1 MRLPRLL
8 LALLLLS
15 GCSIYESEWR
25 CPFPP
30 GDGGCRSLNTAYR
43 VSAATPAI
51 PQPPDP
57 TRLAPPPTGT
67 DWTPPVVTI
76 WVAPYLDT
84 AGRRHEA
91 SIVRSI
97 VFPGQHV
104 VAPEPEF
111 LIPPVP
117 ETTEDGTVRPPVPP
131 PDAGAG
137 APRQA
142 PPRDRTPRP
151 ASPPARS
158 TPGATGSPTG
168 TPGFGL
174 PGY

>member
-8 LALLLLS
+8 PALLLLS
-15 GCSIYESEWR
+15 GCSIYESEWH
-25 CPFPP
+25 CPYPT
-30 GDGGCRSLNTAYR
+30 GDGPCRSLTTAYS
-43 VSAATPAI
+43 VSASTPVI

-57 TRLAPPPTGT
+57 TRLAPPPIAT
-67 DWTPPVVTI
+67 DWAPPVKTI
-76 WVAPYLDT
+76 WIAPYLDT

-91 SIVRSI
+91 SVIRSI
-97 VFPGQHV
+97 VFPGQPV

-117 ETTEDGTVRPPVPP
+117 ESTEEGTLGPPVPP
-131 PDAGAG
+131 ADA
-137 APRQA
+137 APSRQA
-142 PPRDRTPRP
+142 APRDRTPRP

-158 TPGATGSPTG
+158 TPGATGTPSSV
-168 TPGFGL
+168 PGFGL